1 MFTLAGLT
9 RRTDH
14 RDRAA
19 PESSI
24 ENIDGTGRTRQKS
37 HRPRRTG
44 PLLSPL
50 RPQFR
55 HHDLGLRAVERGQM
69 RLVQPFHRRAAE
81 TVLMSLRTGRSGD
94 GCHARLTP
102 AASVVSWMKQVLG
115 VRSKRSRRNKRI
127 GRNENGK

>member
-1 MFTLAGLT
+1 MCTVAGLM

-37 HRPRRTG
+37 HRPRRTV

-50 RPQFR
+50 RPRFH

-69 RLVQPFHRRAAE
+69 RLMQPFHRSAAE
-81 TVLMSLRTGRSGD
+81 TALMRLGAGRSGD
-94 GCHARLTP
+94 WLLRGERP
-102 AASVVSWMKQVLG
+102 AVPHCIAQL
-115 VRSKRSRRNKRI
+115 RP
-127 GRNENGK
+127 